1 MSSSSPSSIQSPG
14 IASPQ
19 GESFSQNGLSKF
31 ISTPKKKVSRAPSP
45 SILYNGASG
54 ARGFSLPSEM
64 VPDTRA
70 DFNLLSPFN
79 LISLCINVLPI
90 YLVSLASYLTNLIII
105 TISYLYL
112 LILSLYHH
120 HLGHTLDPNHPISLQ
135 SISEFCS
142 SHRIP
147 KIFVEGLLISLFS
160 AVMTAQADSVK
171 DAPAAEILAYIAATF
186 GEDHCTVETGVD
198 KVENALIER
207 LTKKCRDHGIHTNSQ
222 VVGILPGKI
231 KGQVSLRVVKEEEE
245 EEGDLQASSDN
256 SQESMENNSQESQ
269 FDGFS
274 HVIFATQANQTSK
287 FLECYSTALTTQSS
301 SSTSIINEKEIRR
314 LSTISRKLK
323 SFKYETSVVT
333 NHTDRSLLPPD
344 EKDWRDLNLVSPAF
358 EAQVDSF
365 TPSNLNAKGSLSR
378 LNTKFSTS
386 NRPNETSPRLSNIRQ
401 DFVSTPLSSSEDS
414 SLGWSY
420 STGLSSE
427 NEDEELPDL
436 TRNRNDDGKSL
447 LVGKHEEADG
457 MDLSE
462 MIRKLDSISDPLRDG
477 NHTMATHIIQR
488 RVHPDVSSSDVRN
501 QVETYPKAS
510 RRSSTSKLVEAHDG
524 PLLMQTTNALPGLG
538 PRPEFVLSVSK
549 FDRVVLSREGKMS
562 QIGLFDFVKAERRS
576 TGTFSRIFEGRS
588 KDWKMKVGNLQ
599 GKGINENE
607 EDRDRPGIWVCGSW
621 GPGIPLLEGESN

>member
-1 MSSSSPSSIQSPG
+1 MGSSPSSIQSPG

-19 GESFSQNGLSKF
+19 GESFSQNDLLKF
-31 ISTPKKKVSRAPSP
+31 ISTPKRKVSRAPSP

-64 VPDTRA
+64 IPDTLA

-90 YLVSLASYLTNLIII
+90 YLVSLTSYLTNLIII

-120 HLGHTLDPNHPISLQ
+120 HLGHTLNSNHPISLQ

-198 KVENALIER
+198 NVENALVER
-207 LTKKCRDHGIHTNSQ
+207 LTKKGSDHGIHTNCK
-222 VVGILPGKI
+222 VVGILPGEI
-231 KGQVSLRVVKEEEE
+231 KGQVSLRVVKEEDEE
-245 EEGDLQASSDN
+245 DLQAGSDD
-256 SQESMENNSQESQ
+256 SQEPMESNSQESQ

-274 HVIFATQANQTSK
+274 HVIFATQANQTAK
-287 FLECYSTALTTQSS
+287 FLEYYSNALRTQSS

-344 EKDWRDLNLVSPAF
+344 EKDWRDLNLVSPVF
-358 EAQVDSF
+358 EAQVNSF
-365 TPSNLNAKGSLSR
+365 NLSDLNAKGSLSR

-386 NRPNETSPRLSNIRQ
+386 NRPSEISPRFSNIKQ

-420 STGLSSE
+420 STGVTSE

-436 TRNRNDDGKSL
+436 TRNRNNDGKSL
-447 LVGKHEEADG
+447 LVGKHEEVDG
-457 MDLSE
+457 TDLSE

-488 RVHPDVSSSDVRN
+488 RVYPNYSSSEVRN
-501 QVETYPKAS
+501 QIENCPKAS
-510 RRSSTSKLVEAHDG
+510 RRGSTSKLVEAHDG

-562 QIGLFDFVKAERRS
+562 QTGLFDFVKVEKRS
-576 TGTFSRIFEGRS
+576 FGTISSVFEGRS
-588 KDWKMKVGNLQ
+588 KDWKMEVGHLQ
-599 GKGINENE
+599 GKGINEIE
-607 EDRDRPGIWVCGSW
+607 EERDRPGIWVCGSW